1 MNYNRKIMRLELS
14 AEKALN
20 GGYYYAELLLPAAD
34 YEIKDAMQRTRAGGR
49 ENTVEVSILE
59 CDILPD
65 LQDIR
70 LDTFSLDEL
79 NFLAKRLASL
89 PDEELPV
96 FYAVTEQIFND
107 ADENPVSIKDLINCT
122 YGLDTVPVAHN
133 VSNLSELGRFA
144 FENELLSDL
153 EGIPESAVP
162 FLNAEQIGRV
172 QQKNDNGVFE
182 GRLYIPTVHYDR
194 PEIYDGVTLPEE
206 EPENAAFLL
215 KVGAYPKSAFFDED
229 PALHDLCL
237 PADSDELFNV
247 TAKCGEPE
255 INLCFCYE
263 FYSSIPQITSDM
275 FDSMEEIDE
284 LNTLAQRIAAMSES
298 EQTKFKAVL
307 DAENTASIHDALNAA
322 QNLWRYEFTAEP
334 DTADAF
340 FKKYILE
347 NTSTEFDS
355 RWLENL
361 LPRNEADKLLGRI
374 GAAVTDY
381 GVISARNG
389 HLFKPVPYDEPEAK
403 ELKTQA
409 MTEEKLDVI
418 EILDRRALFS
428 NGRLMPEQ
436 IPEGLYAYDLRHSD
450 DGGRFCSIEP
460 KVGVNH
466 GGTVLMRDILDFGE
480 SGYIPLD
487 EDTEPN
493 FLGETR
499 QYRSLPRK
507 KPRTKPCR
515 WEVCNMS
522 ISTVT
527 TDDLRHMNGKEG
539 LVLQG
544 CGGDP
549 QEWLDGIN
557 ELLTDEGIL
566 KDGSKFENISVFQ
579 NGSLTNIL
587 FPFEDGVEIDMGK
600 LAMWRL
606 HSHEQ
611 FGGTWL
617 SDYVPNRLG
626 GFITEHEPDKIKP
639 DCRLIGEDGNIFNL
653 MGLAART
660 LRHNGLAE
668 QATEMAGRIH
678 ECGSYDEALC
688 IIGEYVNITGSE
700 ESEDEDEGMGMRL

>member
-1 MNYNRKIMRLELS
+1 MTYNRKIMRLELS

-59 CDILPD
+59 CDILPE

-79 NFLAKRLASL
+79 NFFAKRLASL
-89 PDEELPV
+89 PDEEMPV
-96 FYAVTEQIFND
+96 FYAVTDEVFRAADND
-107 ADENPVSIKDLINCT
+107 GLVSIKDLINCT
-122 YGLDTVPVAHN
+122 YGLDTVPIA
-133 VSNLSELGRFA
+133 SGISGPEALGRFA
-144 FENELLSDL
+144 IENGLLSDIDD
-153 EGIPESAVP
+153 IPESAIP

-172 QQKNDNGVFE
+172 QQKNDKGVFA
-182 GRLYIPTVHYDR
+182 GNYYIPTVHYER
-194 PEIYDGVTLPEE
+194 PEVYDGVTLPEE
-206 EPENAAFLL
+206 EPKNAVFLL
-215 KVGAYPKSAFFDED
+215 KVGAYPKSAFSDEG

-247 TAKCGEPE
+247 TDKCGEPE

-307 DAENTASIHDALNAA
+307 DAENTTSIHDALNAA
-322 QNLWRYEFTAEP
+322 QNLWRYEFTTEP

-347 NTSTEFDS
+347 NTSAEFDS

-409 MTEEKLDVI
+409 LTEEKLDVI
-418 EILDRRALFS
+418 EVLDRRALFS

-450 DGGRFCSIEP
+450 NGDRFCSIEP

-493 FLGETR
+493 FLGEEMTAEEFAEEETFDESM
-499 QYRSLPRK
+499 Q
-507 KPRTKPCR
+507 
-515 WEVCNMS
+515 M
-522 ISTVT
+522 
-527 TDDLRHMNGKEG
+527 
-539 LVLQG
+539 
-544 CGGDP
+544 GG
-549 QEWLDGIN
+549 
-557 ELLTDEGIL
+557 
-566 KDGSKFENISVFQ
+566 
-579 NGSLTNIL
+579 
-587 FPFEDGVEIDMGK
+587 M
-600 LAMWRL
+600 
-606 HSHEQ
+606 
-611 FGGTWL
+611 
-617 SDYVPNRLG
+617 
-626 GFITEHEPDKIKP
+626 
-639 DCRLIGEDGNIFNL
+639 
-653 MGLAART
+653 
-660 LRHNGLAE
+660 
-668 QATEMAGRIH
+668 
-678 ECGSYDEALC
+678 
-688 IIGEYVNITGSE
+688 
-700 ESEDEDEGMGMRL
+700 

>member
-20 GGYYYAELLLPAAD
+20 GGYYYAELLLPAAG
-34 YEIKDAMQRTRAGGR
+34 YEIKDAMQRTRAVGR

-59 CDILPD
+59 CDILPE

-79 NFLAKRLASL
+79 NFLAKRLSSL

-133 VSNLSELGRFA
+133 VSNLAELGRFA

-172 QQKNDNGVFE
+172 QQKNDKGIFE
-182 GRLYIPTVHYDR
+182 GNLYIPTVHYDR
-194 PEIYDGVTLPEE
+194 PEVYDGKSLPEE
-206 EPENAAFLL
+206 EAENSVFLL
-215 KVGAYPKSAFFDED
+215 KVGSYPKHSFSAGT
-229 PALHDLCL
+229 PALYDLRL
-237 PADSDELFNV
+237 PADSDKLFNI
-247 TAKCGEPE
+247 TRACGEPE

-263 FYSSIPQITSDM
+263 FYSSVPQITSDM
-275 FDSMEEIDE
+275 FESMEEIDE
-284 LNTLAQRIAAMSES
+284 LNSLAQRITRMSEA
-298 EQTKFKAVL
+298 EQVKFKAIL
-307 DAENTASIHDALNAA
+307 DAENTASIQDALNVA

-355 RWLENL
+355 KWLENL
-361 LPRNEADKLLGRI
+361 LPRNEADKLLDRI
-374 GAAVTDY
+374 GSAITDY

-418 EILDRRALFS
+418 EVLDRRALFS

-450 DGGRFCSIEP
+450 DGGRFCAIEP

-480 SGYIPLD
+480 SGYIPLN

-493 FLGETR
+493 FLGET
-499 QYRSLPRK
+499 
-507 KPRTKPCR
+507 
-515 WEVCNMS
+515 M
-522 ISTVT
+522 TVS
-527 TDDLRHMNGKEG
+527 E
-539 LVLQG
+539 
-544 CGGDP
+544 
-549 QEWLDGIN
+549 
-557 ELLTDEGIL
+557 
-566 KDGSKFENISVFQ
+566 F
-579 NGSLTNIL
+579 
-587 FPFEDGVEIDMGK
+587 
-600 LAMWRL
+600 
-606 HSHEQ
+606 
-611 FGGTWL
+611 
-617 SDYVPNRLG
+617 
-626 GFITEHEPDKIKP
+626 
-639 DCRLIGEDGNIFNL
+639 
-653 MGLAART
+653 
-660 LRHNGLAE
+660 AE
-668 QATEMAGRIH
+668 EEAQ
-678 ECGSYDEALC
+678 DEAMQM
-688 IIGEYVNITGSE
+688 G
-700 ESEDEDEGMGMRL
+700 GM

>member
-34 YEIKDAMQRTRAGGR
+34 YELKDAMQRTRAVGR
-49 ENTVEVSILE
+49 ESTVEVSILE
-59 CDILPD
+59 CDILPE

-79 NFLAKRLASL
+79 NFFAKRLASL
-89 PDEELPV
+89 PNEELPV

-133 VSNLSELGRFA
+133 VSNLAELGRFA

-153 EGIPESAVP
+153 EGIPESAIP

-172 QQKNDNGVFE
+172 QQKNDKGVFA
-182 GRLYIPTVHYDR
+182 GNYYIPTVHYER
-194 PEIYDGVTLPEE
+194 LEVYDGVTLPEE

-215 KVGAYPKSAFFDED
+215 KVGAYPKSAFSDED

-237 PADSDELFNV
+237 PADSDKLFNI
-247 TAKCGEPE
+247 TRACGEPE

-263 FYSSIPQITSDM
+263 FYSSVPQITSDI
-275 FDSMEEIDE
+275 FESMEGIDE
-284 LNTLAQRIAAMSES
+284 LNCLAQRITRMSEA
-298 EQTKFKAVL
+298 EQVKFKAVL
-307 DAENTASIHDALNAA
+307 DAENTANIPDALNVAH
-322 QNLWRYEFTAEP
+322 NLWRYEFTAET

-340 FKKYILE
+340 FKKYLLE

-355 RWLENL
+355 KWLENI

-409 MTEEKLDVI
+409 LTEEKLDVI
-418 EILDRRALFS
+418 EVLDRRALFS

-450 DGGRFCSIEP
+450 DGDRLCSIEP

-493 FLGETR
+493 FLGET
-499 QYRSLPRK
+499 
-507 KPRTKPCR
+507 
-515 WEVCNMS
+515 M
-522 ISTVT
+522 TVS
-527 TDDLRHMNGKEG
+527 E
-539 LVLQG
+539 
-544 CGGDP
+544 
-549 QEWLDGIN
+549 
-557 ELLTDEGIL
+557 
-566 KDGSKFENISVFQ
+566 F
-579 NGSLTNIL
+579 
-587 FPFEDGVEIDMGK
+587 
-600 LAMWRL
+600 
-606 HSHEQ
+606 
-611 FGGTWL
+611 
-617 SDYVPNRLG
+617 
-626 GFITEHEPDKIKP
+626 
-639 DCRLIGEDGNIFNL
+639 
-653 MGLAART
+653 
-660 LRHNGLAE
+660 AE
-668 QATEMAGRIH
+668 EEAQ
-678 ECGSYDEALC
+678 DEAMQM
-688 IIGEYVNITGSE
+688 G
-700 ESEDEDEGMGMRL
+700 GM

>member
-34 YEIKDAMQRTRAGGR
+34 YETKDAMQRTRAGGR

-79 NFLAKRLASL
+79 NFFVKRLASL
-89 PDEELPV
+89 PNEELPV

-133 VSNLSELGRFA
+133 VSNLAELGRFA

-153 EGIPESAVP
+153 AGITESAVP

-194 PEIYDGVTLPEE
+194 PEVYDGVTLPDE
-206 EPENAAFLL
+206 EPKISDFAIRLL
-215 KVGAYPKSAFFDED
+215 VSGTPEHTIGDPEKKAMWLSLPMETDTFNRYATVFNEADIGDCVYYGFD
-229 PALHDLCL
+229 
-237 PADSDELFNV
+237 SV
-247 TAKCGEPE
+247 
-255 INLCFCYE
+255 
-263 FYSSIPQITSDM
+263 IPQITSDM
-275 FDSMEEIDE
+275 FDSMRDIYT
-284 LNTLAQRIAAMSES
+284 LNTLAQRISAMSNY
-298 EQTKFKAVL
+298 EQVKFKAVL
-307 DAENTASIHDALNAA
+307 DAENTASIHDALNVA

-374 GAAVTDY
+374 GASVTDY

-389 HLFKPVPYDEPEAK
+389 QLFKPVPYDEPEAK

-409 MTEEKLDVI
+409 ITEEKLDVI
-418 EILDRRALFS
+418 EVLDRRALFS

-450 DGGRFCSIEP
+450 DGGRFCAIEP

-480 SGYIPLD
+480 NGYIPLD

-493 FLGETR
+493 FLGET
-499 QYRSLPRK
+499 
-507 KPRTKPCR
+507 
-515 WEVCNMS
+515 M
-522 ISTVT
+522 TVS
-527 TDDLRHMNGKEG
+527 E
-539 LVLQG
+539 
-544 CGGDP
+544 
-549 QEWLDGIN
+549 
-557 ELLTDEGIL
+557 
-566 KDGSKFENISVFQ
+566 F
-579 NGSLTNIL
+579 
-587 FPFEDGVEIDMGK
+587 
-600 LAMWRL
+600 
-606 HSHEQ
+606 
-611 FGGTWL
+611 
-617 SDYVPNRLG
+617 
-626 GFITEHEPDKIKP
+626 
-639 DCRLIGEDGNIFNL
+639 
-653 MGLAART
+653 
-660 LRHNGLAE
+660 AE
-668 QATEMAGRIH
+668 EEAQ
-678 ECGSYDEALC
+678 DEAMQM
-688 IIGEYVNITGSE
+688 G
-700 ESEDEDEGMGMRL
+700 GM

>member
-34 YEIKDAMQRTRAGGR
+34 YEIKDAMQRTRAVGR

-59 CDILPD
+59 CDILPEM
-65 LQDIR
+65 QDIR
-70 LDTFSLDEL
+70 LDTFSLDEQ

-133 VSNLSELGRFA
+133 VSNLAELGRFA

-172 QQKNDNGVFE
+172 QQKNDKGIFE
-182 GRLYIPTVHYDR
+182 GNLYIPTVHYDR
-194 PEIYDGVTLPEE
+194 PEVYDGKSLPEE
-206 EPENAAFLL
+206 EAENSVFLL
-215 KVGAYPKSAFFDED
+215 KVGSYPKHSFSAGT
-229 PALHDLCL
+229 PALYDLRL
-237 PADSDELFNV
+237 PANSDKLFNI
-247 TAKCGEPE
+247 TRACGEPE

-263 FYSSIPQITSDM
+263 FYSSVPQITSDM
-275 FDSMEEIDE
+275 FESMEEIDE
-284 LNTLAQRIAAMSES
+284 LNSLAQRITRMSEA
-298 EQTKFKAVL
+298 EQVKFKAIL
-307 DAENTASIHDALNAA
+307 DAENTASIQDALNVA

-409 MTEEKLDVI
+409 LTEEELDVI
-418 EILDRRALFS
+418 EVLDRRALFS

-450 DGGRFCSIEP
+450 DGDRFCSIEP

-493 FLGETR
+493 FLGETMTV
-499 QYRSLPRK
+499 SEFAEE
-507 KPRTKPCR
+507 
-515 WEVCNMS
+515 EVQDE
-522 ISTVT
+522 T
-527 TDDLRHMNGKEG
+527 
-539 LVLQG
+539 LQM
-544 CGGDP
+544 GG
-549 QEWLDGIN
+549 
-557 ELLTDEGIL
+557 
-566 KDGSKFENISVFQ
+566 
-579 NGSLTNIL
+579 
-587 FPFEDGVEIDMGK
+587 M
-600 LAMWRL
+600 
-606 HSHEQ
+606 
-611 FGGTWL
+611 
-617 SDYVPNRLG
+617 
-626 GFITEHEPDKIKP
+626 
-639 DCRLIGEDGNIFNL
+639 
-653 MGLAART
+653 
-660 LRHNGLAE
+660 
-668 QATEMAGRIH
+668 
-678 ECGSYDEALC
+678 
-688 IIGEYVNITGSE
+688 
-700 ESEDEDEGMGMRL
+700 

>member
-34 YEIKDAMQRTRAGGR
+34 YELKDAMQRTRAVGR
-49 ENTVEVSILE
+49 ESTVEVSILE
-59 CDILPD
+59 CDILPE

-79 NFLAKRLASL
+79 NFFAKRLASL
-89 PDEELPV
+89 PNEELPV

-133 VSNLSELGRFA
+133 VSNLAELGRFA

-153 EGIPESAVP
+153 EGIPESAIP

-172 QQKNDNGVFE
+172 QQKNDKGVFA
-182 GRLYIPTVHYDR
+182 GNYYIPTVHYER
-194 PEIYDGVTLPEE
+194 LEVYDGVTLPEE

-215 KVGAYPKSAFFDED
+215 KVGAYPKSAFSDED

-237 PADSDELFNV
+237 PADSDKLFNI
-247 TAKCGEPE
+247 TRACGEPE

-263 FYSSIPQITSDM
+263 FYSSVPQITSDI
-275 FDSMEEIDE
+275 FESMEGIDE
-284 LNTLAQRIAAMSES
+284 LNCLAQRITRMSEA
-298 EQTKFKAVL
+298 EQVKFKAVL
-307 DAENTASIHDALNAA
+307 DAENTANIPDALNVAH
-322 QNLWRYEFTAEP
+322 NLWRYEFTAET

-340 FKKYILE
+340 FKKYLLE

-355 RWLENL
+355 KWLENI

-409 MTEEKLDVI
+409 LTEEKLDVI
-418 EILDRRALFS
+418 EVLDRRALFS

-450 DGGRFCSIEP
+450 DGDRLCSIEP

-493 FLGETR
+493 FLSETMTV
-499 QYRSLPRK
+499 S
-507 KPRTKPCR
+507 
-515 WEVCNMS
+515 EV
-522 ISTVT
+522 
-527 TDDLRHMNGKEG
+527 
-539 LVLQG
+539 
-544 CGGDP
+544 
-549 QEWLDGIN
+549 
-557 ELLTDEGIL
+557 
-566 KDGSKFENISVFQ
+566 
-579 NGSLTNIL
+579 
-587 FPFEDGVEIDMGK
+587 
-600 LAMWRL
+600 
-606 HSHEQ
+606 
-611 FGGTWL
+611 
-617 SDYVPNRLG
+617 
-626 GFITEHEPDKIKP
+626 
-639 DCRLIGEDGNIFNL
+639 
-653 MGLAART
+653 
-660 LRHNGLAE
+660 AE
-668 QATEMAGRIH
+668 EEAQ
-678 ECGSYDEALC
+678 DEAMQM
-688 IIGEYVNITGSE
+688 G
-700 ESEDEDEGMGMRL
+700 GM

>member
-14 AEKALN
+14 AEN
-20 GGYYYAELLLPAAD
+20 PVHDGYYYAELLLPAAD
-34 YEIKDAMQRTRAGGR
+34 YEIKDVMQKARAVGR

-59 CDILPD
+59 CDILPE

-89 PDEELPV
+89 PDAELPV

-133 VSNLSELGRFA
+133 VSNLAELGRFA

-182 GRLYIPTVHYDR
+182 GNLYIPTVHYDR
-194 PEIYDGVTLPEE
+194 PEIYDGKNLPEE
-206 EPENAAFLL
+206 EAENSVFLL
-215 KVGAYPKSAFFDED
+215 KVGSYPKHSFSAGT
-229 PALHDLCL
+229 PALYDLRL
-237 PADSDELFNV
+237 PADSDKLFNI
-247 TAKCGEPE
+247 TRACGEPE

-263 FYSSIPQITSDM
+263 FYSSVPQITSDI
-275 FDSMEEIDE
+275 FESMEEIDE
-284 LNTLAQRIAAMSES
+284 LNSLAQRITRMSEA
-298 EQTKFKAVL
+298 EQVKFKAIL
-307 DAENTASIHDALNAA
+307 DTENTASIQDALNAA

-361 LPRNEADKLLGRI
+361 IPRNDADKLLGRI
-374 GAAVTDY
+374 GATLTDY
-381 GVISARNG
+381 GVISARNC

-418 EILDRRALFS
+418 EVLDRRALFS

-450 DGGRFCSIEP
+450 DGDRFCSIEP

-487 EDTEPN
+487 EYTEPN
-493 FLGETR
+493 FLGETMTASEFAEEEI
-499 QYRSLPRK
+499 QDES
-507 KPRTKPCR
+507 
-515 WEVCNMS
+515 MQ
-522 ISTVT
+522 
-527 TDDLRHMNGKEG
+527 M
-539 LVLQG
+539 
-544 CGGDP
+544 GG
-549 QEWLDGIN
+549 
-557 ELLTDEGIL
+557 
-566 KDGSKFENISVFQ
+566 
-579 NGSLTNIL
+579 
-587 FPFEDGVEIDMGK
+587 M
-600 LAMWRL
+600 
-606 HSHEQ
+606 
-611 FGGTWL
+611 
-617 SDYVPNRLG
+617 
-626 GFITEHEPDKIKP
+626 
-639 DCRLIGEDGNIFNL
+639 
-653 MGLAART
+653 
-660 LRHNGLAE
+660 
-668 QATEMAGRIH
+668 
-678 ECGSYDEALC
+678 
-688 IIGEYVNITGSE
+688 
-700 ESEDEDEGMGMRL
+700 

>member
-34 YEIKDAMQRTRAGGR
+34 YEIKDAMQRTRAVGR

-59 CDILPD
+59 CDILPEM
-65 LQDIR
+65 QDIR

-96 FYAVTEQIFND
+96 FYAVTDEVFRAADND
-107 ADENPVSIKDLINCT
+107 GLVSIKDLINST

-153 EGIPESAVP
+153 EDIPESAVP

-194 PEIYDGVTLPEE
+194 PEIYDGVTLPDEE
-206 EPENAAFLL
+206 SEFSDFAIRLLVSGTPEHIKGDPVDRAIWLDLPMASDILANYAAAFN
-215 KVGAYPKSAFFDED
+215 E
-229 PALHDLCL
+229 
-237 PADSDELFNV
+237 ADIGDCVYYDFESV
-247 TAKCGEPE
+247 
-255 INLCFCYE
+255 
-263 FYSSIPQITSDM
+263 IPQITSDM
-275 FDSMEEIDE
+275 FGSMSDVQALNKLAAEIS
-284 LNTLAQRIAAMSES
+284 IMSET
-298 EQTKFKAVL
+298 EQVKFKAVL
-307 DAENTASIHDALNAA
+307 DAENTASIHDALNVA

-403 ELKTQA
+403 DLKTQA

-418 EILDRRALFS
+418 EVLDRRALFS

-450 DGGRFCSIEP
+450 DGSRFCSIEP

-466 GGTVLMRDILDFGE
+466 GGTILLKEVLDFGE
-480 SGYIPLD
+480 QGYIALD
-487 EDTEPN
+487 DNTEPN
-493 FLGETR
+493 FLGDEMTPSEFAEEEVQDET
-499 QYRSLPRK
+499 
-507 KPRTKPCR
+507 
-515 WEVCNMS
+515 
-522 ISTVT
+522 
-527 TDDLRHMNGKEG
+527 
-539 LVLQG
+539 LQM
-544 CGGDP
+544 GG
-549 QEWLDGIN
+549 
-557 ELLTDEGIL
+557 
-566 KDGSKFENISVFQ
+566 
-579 NGSLTNIL
+579 
-587 FPFEDGVEIDMGK
+587 M
-600 LAMWRL
+600 
-606 HSHEQ
+606 
-611 FGGTWL
+611 
-617 SDYVPNRLG
+617 
-626 GFITEHEPDKIKP
+626 
-639 DCRLIGEDGNIFNL
+639 
-653 MGLAART
+653 
-660 LRHNGLAE
+660 
-668 QATEMAGRIH
+668 
-678 ECGSYDEALC
+678 
-688 IIGEYVNITGSE
+688 
-700 ESEDEDEGMGMRL
+700 

>member
-14 AEKALN
+14 AEN
-20 GGYYYAELLLPAAD
+20 PVHGGYYYAELLLPAAD
-34 YEIKDAMQRTRAGGR
+34 YEIKDAMQRARAVGR

-59 CDILPD
+59 CDILPE

-79 NFLAKRLASL
+79 NFFAKRLASL

-96 FYAVTEQIFND
+96 FYAVTERIFND

-122 YGLDTVPVAHN
+122 YSLDTVPVAHN

-153 EGIPESAVP
+153 EDIPESAVP

-172 QQKNDNGVFE
+172 QQKNDKGIFE
-182 GRLYIPTVHYDR
+182 GNLYIPTVHYDR
-194 PEIYDGVTLPEE
+194 PEVYDGKSLPEE
-206 EPENAAFLL
+206 EAENSVFLL
-215 KVGAYPKSAFFDED
+215 KVGSYPKHSFSAGT
-229 PALHDLCL
+229 PALYDLRL
-237 PADSDELFNV
+237 PADSDKLFNI
-247 TAKCGEPE
+247 TRACGEPE

-263 FYSSIPQITSDM
+263 FYSSIPQITPEMFGSMSDVQTLNKLAA
-275 FDSMEEIDE
+275 EIS
-284 LNTLAQRIAAMSES
+284 IMSET
-298 EQTKFKAVL
+298 EQVKFKAVL
-307 DAENTASIHDALNAA
+307 DAENTASIHDALNVA
-322 QNLWRYEFTAEP
+322 QNLWRYKFTAEP
-334 DTADAF
+334 DTTDAF

-466 GGTVLMRDILDFGE
+466 GGTVLMRVILDFGE

-493 FLGETR
+493 FLGDEMTP
-499 QYRSLPRK
+499 SEFAEE
-507 KPRTKPCR
+507 
-515 WEVCNMS
+515 EV
-522 ISTVT
+522 
-527 TDDLRHMNGKEG
+527 
-539 LVLQG
+539 Q
-544 CGGDP
+544 
-549 QEWLDGIN
+549 
-557 ELLTDEGIL
+557 
-566 KDGSKFENISVFQ
+566 
-579 NGSLTNIL
+579 
-587 FPFEDGVEIDMGK
+587 
-600 LAMWRL
+600 
-606 HSHEQ
+606 
-611 FGGTWL
+611 
-617 SDYVPNRLG
+617 
-626 GFITEHEPDKIKP
+626 
-639 DCRLIGEDGNIFNL
+639 
-653 MGLAART
+653 
-660 LRHNGLAE
+660 
-668 QATEMAGRIH
+668 
-678 ECGSYDEALC
+678 DEAMQ
-688 IIGEYVNITGSE
+688 
-700 ESEDEDEGMGMRL
+700 MGGI